1 MQQRQLKSRMPKQF
15 KLSEAGERGW
25 FVGSFEKAVFKTTDL
40 EAGYQVNL
48 KGETSKPHF
57 HKIATEINLIVRGAV
72 LINGE
77 LYTAGMG
84 VIFYP
89 NEVAECVYLEDTETM
104 VIKTPGALNDKYLV

>member
-1 MQQRQLKSRMPKQF
+1 MQQRQLKSKMPKQF
-15 KLSEAGERGW
+15 QLSEAGDRGW
-25 FVGSFEKAVFKTTDL
+25 FVGSFERAVFQTNDL

-89 NEVAECVYLEDTETM
+89 TEVAECVYIEDTETM
-104 VIKTPGALNDKYLV
+104 VIKTPGALNDKYLI